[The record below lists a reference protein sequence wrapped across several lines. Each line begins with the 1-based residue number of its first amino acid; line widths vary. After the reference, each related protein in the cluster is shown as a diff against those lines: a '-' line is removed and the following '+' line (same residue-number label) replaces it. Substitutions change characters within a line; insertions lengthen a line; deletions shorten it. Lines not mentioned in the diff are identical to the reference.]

1 MIVVLEKTVNDKQL
15 ENIIKHLED
24 FGFAV
29 HKSAGEERMI
39 LGAIGVQPNF
49 DTRKIKI
56 LDGVEEVY
64 RITESFKLAS
74 RSFKQDNTIIK
85 IKDVVI
91 GGNEVSVIAGPC
103 SVESEEQIMTIAEL
117 IKNSGVKILR
127 GGAFKPRSSPYSF
140 QGLGEEGLKLL
151 RKAGDEF
158 GLLVITEVLENSML
172 DLVYKYTD
180 IFQVGARNMQNY
192 SLLKE
197 LGSAKK
203 PVMLKR
209 GLSATVEDW
218 LMSAEYILSN
228 GNPEVFLCER
238 GIRTFETYTRNTF
251 DISAIPVVHKRSH
264 LPVFGDP
271 SHATGLRDK
280 VIPMARAAVAAGADG
295 LMVEVHHDPE
305 KALSDGPQAL
315 LPEQFSEMM
324 KQIRLIANVIG
335 RTM

>member
-1 MIVVLEKTVNDKQL
+1 MIVVLEKNVNDKQL
-15 ENIIKHLED
+15 DNIIKHLED
-24 FGFAV
+24 FGFAI
-29 HKSAGEERMI
+29 HKSTGEEKMI

-64 RITESFKLAS
+64 KITEPFKLAS
-74 RSFKQDNTIIK
+74 RSFKKDDTLIK
-85 IKDVVI
+85 VKNVVI

-117 IKNSGVKILR
+117 VKKSGVKILR

-151 RKAGDEF
+151 RKAGDTF
-158 GLLVITEVLENSML
+158 GLLVITEVLENSMI

-264 LPVFGDP
+264 LPVFADP

-315 LPEQFSEMM
+315 LPNQFEEMM
-324 KQIRLIANVIG
+324 QQIRLIASVIG